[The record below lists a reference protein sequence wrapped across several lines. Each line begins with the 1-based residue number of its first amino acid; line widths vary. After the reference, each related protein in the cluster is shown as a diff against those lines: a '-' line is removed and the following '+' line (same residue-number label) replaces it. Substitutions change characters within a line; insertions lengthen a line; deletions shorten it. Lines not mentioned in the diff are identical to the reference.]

1 LSIGGSSMKASRDRS
16 RESAASA
23 PTSAIEH
30 FVREQ
35 EASIA
40 RRKSLLF
47 LSVAGLCG
55 ALGGCAQLQPEGAS
69 IQAQV
74 ASFDQNSQSALAN
87 AVASPVQDQE
97 PYIAPLPEEAVS
109 PQAGVQRA
117 VESRTA
123 QRGIASWYGRAFH
136 GRRTA
141 SGEVFNMNELTA
153 AHRTL
158 PLGSYA
164 RVSTSTGDLKSVVV
178 RINDRGPFIR
188 DRVIDLSYA
197 AALSLGLQHSGT
209 MQVDV
214 VGLEPA
220 RARVVR

>member
-1 LSIGGSSMKASRDRS
+1 
-16 RESAASA
+16 
-23 PTSAIEH
+23 
-30 FVREQ
+30 
-35 EASIA
+35 
-40 RRKSLLF
+40 
-47 LSVAGLCG
+47 
-55 ALGGCAQLQPEGAS
+55 
-69 IQAQV
+69 
-74 ASFDQNSQSALAN
+74 
-87 AVASPVQDQE
+87 
-97 PYIAPLPEEAVS
+97 
-109 PQAGVQRA
+109 
-117 VESRTA
+117 
-123 QRGIASWYGRAFH
+123 
-136 GRRTA
+136 
-141 SGEVFNMNELTA
+141 MNELTA